1 MIYSYII
8 GREQQERRKIHMKFR
23 TRLQV
28 TFITIIIL
36 PLVLT
41 ALAFFI
47 IGFCLLYHPAKDLT
61 ITEIDYS
68 LMSNGIQSYGK
79 ITEELYTQIQ
89 GELET
94 DIRKAEDLQY
104 LEAKNNEIKKRFSY
118 LIVRKDDQMFYTGDR
133 KSVV

>member
-1 MIYSYII
+1 
-8 GREQQERRKIHMKFR
+8 MKFR

-104 LEAKNNEIKKRFSY
+104 LEAKNNEIKKSNKLYSFDDMVADT
-118 LIVRKDDQMFYTGDR
+118 LFATVRIYRERT
-133 KSVV
+133 SEN

>member
-1 MIYSYII
+1 
-8 GREQQERRKIHMKFR
+8 MKFR

-28 TFITIIIL
+28 TFITIIML

-68 LMSNGIQSYGK
+68 LMSDGIQSYGK
-79 ITEELYTQIQ
+79 ITEELYAQIQ
-89 GELET
+89 AELQESPE
-94 DIRKAEDLQY
+94 RAEDLQY
-104 LEAKNNEIKKRFSY
+104 LEKKN
-118 LIVRKDDQMFYTGDR
+118 
-133 KSVV
+133 